1 MATYKEIQAQI
12 AALQA
17 QAEQSRA
24 AELEGAINQIR
35 TLMQDFGIT
44 IEDLGAKGRGSKK
57 GSKTKAASVQFR
69 DGENT
74 WSGRG
79 RMPGWLQGKDK
90 EQFRV

>member
-17 QAEQSRA
+17 QAEESRA
-24 AELEGAINQIR
+24 AEVQGAITEIQ

-44 IEDLGAKGRGSKK
+44 IEDLQAKGRGTKK
-57 GSKTKAASVQFR
+57 GSKNKPKDVQFR

-90 EQFRV
+90 EQYRV